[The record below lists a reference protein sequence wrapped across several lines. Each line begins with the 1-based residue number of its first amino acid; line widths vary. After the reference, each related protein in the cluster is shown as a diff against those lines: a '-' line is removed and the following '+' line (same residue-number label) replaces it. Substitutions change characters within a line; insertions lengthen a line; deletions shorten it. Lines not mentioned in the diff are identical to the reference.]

1 MVGGRSHNLRS
12 TPEQPRILPLVL
24 AIFTLSD
31 VSASQEKSGMVIQIT
46 VSSQNGYTLCS
57 VLLDT
62 GSPVTLLSEKL
73 QGQLNLPTMLLDSQY
88 HLPGTIGNSLI
99 TLETAQSDIALDHKT
114 WSTPAIVVSSLA
126 PLLILEINFDKNDV

>member
-1 MVGGRSHNLRS
+1 
-12 TPEQPRILPLVL
+12 
-24 AIFTLSD
+24 
-31 VSASQEKSGMVIQIT
+31 MVIQIT
-46 VSSQNGYTLCS
+46 VSSQNGYTSCS

-99 TLETAQSDIALDHKT
+99 TLETAQSDIALDPKT

>member
-46 VSSQNGYTLCS
+46 VSSQNGYTSCS

-88 HLPGTIGNSLI
+88 HLPGTIGNYLI